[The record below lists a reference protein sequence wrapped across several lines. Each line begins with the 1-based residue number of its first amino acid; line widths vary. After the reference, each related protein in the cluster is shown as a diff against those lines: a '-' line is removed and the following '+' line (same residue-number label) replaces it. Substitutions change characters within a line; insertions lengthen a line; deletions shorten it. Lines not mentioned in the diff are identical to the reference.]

1 MELRQ
6 LNDASVDAP
15 AARNVPTVRIIFGG
29 EPDGPEIAMIT
40 VDVPA
45 GTAMPQ
51 HRHSGS
57 DIIVMPII
65 GTVNIAQGNE
75 VLVVHTGDA
84 VLVRQQE
91 AVSVTNPGTEFARLV
106 IAAGPAD
113 FVAGI
118 SGWPDTGQG
127 S

>member
-1 MELRQ
+1 MELRK
-6 LNDASVDAP
+6 LHDASVGAP

-29 EPDGPEIAMIT
+29 EPDGLSIAMIT

-51 HRHSGS
+51 HGHSGS

-75 VLVVHTGDA
+75 VVVVETGDA
-84 VLVRQQE
+84 VLVTQRE
-91 AVSVTNPGTEFARLV
+91 AVSLTNPGTEFARLV

-113 FVAGI
+113 FVVGI
-118 SGWPDTGQG
+118 SGWPV

>member
-1 MELRQ
+1 M
-6 LNDASVDAP
+6 
-15 AARNVPTVRIIFGG
+15 RIIFGG
-29 EPDGPEIAMIT
+29 EPDGLSIAMIT

-75 VLVVHTGDA
+75 VVVVETGDA
-84 VLVRQQE
+84 VLVTQRE
-91 AVSVTNPGTEFARLV
+91 AVSLTNPGTEFARLV

-113 FVAGI
+113 FVVGI
-118 SGWPDTGQG
+118 SGWPV